1 MPELSRLEQYL
12 KDLDALTTDPIHKLL
27 IAAYTGDNPKESM
40 EQELGRLLSQVV
52 NRED

>member
-1 MPELSRLEQYL
+1 MPEPSRLEQYM
-12 KDLDALTTDPIHKLL
+12 KELDALTTDPIHKRL

-40 EQELGRLLSQVV
+40 ELELGKLLSQVV